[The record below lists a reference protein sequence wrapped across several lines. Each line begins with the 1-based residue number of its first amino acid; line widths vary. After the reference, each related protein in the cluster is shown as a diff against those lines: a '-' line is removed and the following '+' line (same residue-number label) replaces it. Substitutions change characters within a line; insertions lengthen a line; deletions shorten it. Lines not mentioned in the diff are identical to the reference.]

1 MDDKAQEPEDQI
13 DPAAEASDPDQDLK
27 AKYREALA
35 HKHASAGAADTSHGD
50 SGTTAHAQTTGPT
63 QRMFRR
69 KSGG

>member
-1 MDDKAQEPEDQI
+1 MTDQAQEPDEQA
-13 DPAAEASDPDQDLK
+13 DPATPAPDPDEDLK

-35 HKHASAGAADTSHGD
+35 HKHASSGAADTSHGD
-50 SGTTAHAQTTGPT
+50 SGTSAHAQTAGPP

>member
-1 MDDKAQEPEDQI
+1 MTDQAQEPDEQADAAT
-13 DPAAEASDPDQDLK
+13 PAPDPDEDLK

-35 HKHASAGAADTSHGD
+35 HKHASSGAADTSHGD
-50 SGTTAHAQTTGPT
+50 SGTSAHAQTTGPS